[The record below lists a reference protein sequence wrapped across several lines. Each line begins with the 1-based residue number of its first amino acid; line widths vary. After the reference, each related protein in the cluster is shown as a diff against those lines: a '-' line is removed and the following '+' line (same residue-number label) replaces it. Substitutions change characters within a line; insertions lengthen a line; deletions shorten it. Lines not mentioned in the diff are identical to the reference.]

1 MDSRLTGKRIELIH
15 TSDAHTKIKPGDQG
29 TIQFVDDMGTIFVDW
44 DSGSGLGLVPGE
56 DKYKIL

>member
-1 MDSRLTGKRIELIH
+1 MDSRLTGMRIELIH

-44 DSGSGLGLVPGE
+44 DSG
-56 DKYKIL
+56 